1 MWVLENC
8 PRLQPASME
17 SNSTQAVFLSYA
29 REDTAAALRI
39 AEALRSHGIDV
50 WFGQSELRGGDG
62 WDQKI
67 RRQIKECAIFIALI
81 SERTEQRHE
90 GYFRLEWKL
99 AVERT
104 HLMVAGAPFLLPV
117 VVDGTSESTG
127 MVPDE
132 FLLVQWTRLP
142 GSLPT
147 PQFIVQVRGLLD
159 SQRRPAVQGRGSGA
173 FSTPAAPGGPRR
185 RPGPPASARGAPWGE
200 AARAPAVRSPRTRKA
215 APAPAAEA
223 GVAAQAVAAK
233 SIAVLPFDNLS
244 RSEERRVGKECRS
257 RWSPYH

>member
-50 WFGQSELRGGDG
+50 WFDQSELRVGDG

-132 FLLVQWTRLP
+132 FLRVQWTRLP

-173 FSTPAAPGGPRR
+173 FTTPAAPGIPRR
-185 RPGPPASARGAPWGE
+185 PPGPPAWAW
-200 AARAPAVRSPRTRKA
+200 AAL
-215 APAPAAEA
+215 
-223 GVAAQAVAAK
+223 GVAAPWPAGWGWARTWDGGGWRRRCG
-233 SIAVLPFDNLS
+233 LPEPQNGARPGGRGWGGCAGRGGQVD
-244 RSEERRVGKECRS
+244 R
-257 RWSPYH
+257 